1 METKKFKSFI
11 NERFINAVG
20 DRDVELKTQYGKQVF
35 DLLQKSYASIG
46 GLKSSGFESVDAM
59 IKKIPM
65 WKMVVNKGTVEAVI
79 LYKDKGGRKSV
90 AMGSTG
96 SDYARKHLKTILAK
110 DITRSYGEKSKAALG
125 ALMKLVPWSV
135 LEPYIQ
141 RADAVAKLAAPD
153 SVMTIKDYQK
163 NVSRNLPTDAVKTLE
178 KYPELKPYGY
188 FRELGD
194 TYIFKVMIG
203 SPGKTIR

>member
-1 METKKFKSFI
+1 METKKFKGFI

-35 DLLQKSYASIG
+35 NLLQKSYASIG
-46 GLKSSGFESVDAM
+46 GLKSSGFENVDAM
-59 IKKIPM
+59 IKNIPM
-65 WKMVVNKGTVEAVI
+65 WKMIINKGTVEAVI

-96 SDYARKHLKTILAK
+96 SDYAKKHLKGVLAK
-110 DITRSYGEKSKAALG
+110 DITRSYGEKSKSALG
-125 ALMKLVPWSV
+125 ALMKTVPWKV
-135 LEPYIQ
+135 LEPYVQ

-163 NVSRNLPTDAVKTLE
+163 NVSRDLPSDAVKTLE

-194 TYIFKVMIG
+194 SYIFKVMIG

>member
-46 GLKSSGFESVDAM
+46 GLKSSGFENVDAM
-59 IKKIPM
+59 IKNIPM
-65 WKMVVNKGTVEAVI
+65 WKMIINKGTVEAVI

-96 SDYARKHLKTILAK
+96 SDYAKKHLKGVLAK
-110 DITRSYGEKSKAALG
+110 DITRSYGEKSKSALG
-125 ALMKLVPWSV
+125 ALMKTVPWKV
-135 LEPYIQ
+135 LEPYVQ

-163 NVSRNLPTDAVKTLE
+163 NVSRDLPSDAVKTLE

>member
-20 DRDVELKTQYGKQVF
+20 DRDIELKKQYGKQVF

-46 GLKSSGFESVDAM
+46 GLKSGGFESVDSM

-96 SDYARKHLKTILAK
+96 SDYARKHIKSILAK

-125 ALMKLVPWSV
+125 LLMKLVPWSV
-135 LEPYIQ
+135 LEPYVQ
-141 RADAVAKLAAPD
+141 RPQVVDKISGDDEIL
-153 SVMTIKDYQK
+153 TIAEYQK
-163 NVSRNLPTDAVKTLE
+163 KVSRDLPMDAVKTLE
-178 KYPELKPYGY
+178 KYPELRPYGY
-188 FRELGD
+188 FRELGGS
-194 TYIFKVMIG
+194 YIFKVMIG
-203 SPGKTIR
+203 SPGKTIK